1 MNPNKYGLTGKMK
14 AKPGKGN
21 ELGAILLQASK
32 LVSTAKGLHLYIV
45 SMDAEAPDVIHVA
58 EVWDSK
64 TDHDNSLQLPGVK
77 ELISQAMPIIEGK
90 PEGAIL
96 EVLGGKGLE

>member
-1 MNPNKYGLTGKMK
+1 MNSSKYGLTGKMK

-21 ELGAILLQASK
+21 ELAAILLQASK

-45 SMDAEAPDVIHVA
+45 SVDAADHDMIHVA

-77 ELISQAMPIIEGK
+77 ELISQAMPIMEGK
-90 PEGAIL
+90 PEGTIL
-96 EVLGGKGLE
+96 DVLGGKGLE

>member
-14 AKPGKGN
+14 AKP
-21 ELGAILLQASK
+21 EASK

-45 SMDAEAPDVIHVA
+45 STDAADSDVVHVT

-64 TDHDNSLQLPGVK
+64 ADHDNSLQLPGVK
-77 ELISQAMPIIEGK
+77 ELISQAMPLIDSK
-90 PEGAIL
+90 PEGAVL
-96 EVLGGKGLE
+96 EVLGGKGLG